1 MPVDSGQ
8 TAILIFSRTA
18 SQEAQVKTFD
28 RYAGQSTN
36 RVIVQRLIDHT
47 VDTARQTQL
56 PVFIHYDTKP
66 STGTFGTH
74 LAEALE
80 SVFEKGYT
88 SIIAIGN
95 DCPELSA
102 PMLLEAH
109 ARLTK
114 QPLVLGPAT
123 DGGLYLIGIQ
133 KSAYHRQSFVN
144 LPWETAQLQSAW
156 QRYPAA
162 NEANIDW
169 LEPLSDVD
177 HAADFK
183 NLLTRLPRWNR
194 LLKQLRSILASF
206 AVAASSFCQS
216 VLSQAPFGLAPLRG
230 PPFPLI

>member
-28 RYAGQSTN
+28 RNAGQSAN

-47 VDTARQTQL
+47 VDTARRTQL

-80 SVFEKGYT
+80 SVFKKGYT
-88 SIIAIGN
+88 SILAIGN

-114 QPLVLGPAT
+114 QPLVLGPAI

-133 KSAYHRQSFVN
+133 KSAYHRLTFVN

-156 QRYPAA
+156 QHYPVA
-162 NEANIDW
+162 NETNIDW
-169 LEPLSDVD
+169 LKPLSDID

-183 NLLTRLPRWNR
+183 TLLARLPRWNR

-206 AVAASSFCQS
+206 TVAANSFCQS
-216 VLSQAPFGLAPLRG
+216 ALPLAPFGLAPLRG
-230 PPFPLI
+230 PPFP